1 MLFLTGSW
9 VAGGWCASVPRL
21 QNAPDLSFNR
31 VRSSLSVRVFLGLNR
46 TATSN
51 FRVLR
56 QAERFL
62 CHMERVKSMA
72 WVPPVNQVYIDEPL
86 QNPKLGLE
94 SETARQKPATHQ
106 KMRIR
111 NWRGDSETGVWKL
124 MRELGSNAAE
134 KRASVAQS

>member
-46 TATSN
+46 TATSS

-72 WVPPVNQVYIDEPL
+72 WVPPVGER
-86 QNPKLGLE
+86 GL
-94 SETARQKPATHQ
+94 
-106 KMRIR
+106 
-111 NWRGDSETGVWKL
+111 D
-124 MRELGSNAAE
+124 LGSCNGCRLVATPFCLLALS
-134 KRASVAQS
+134 SVA